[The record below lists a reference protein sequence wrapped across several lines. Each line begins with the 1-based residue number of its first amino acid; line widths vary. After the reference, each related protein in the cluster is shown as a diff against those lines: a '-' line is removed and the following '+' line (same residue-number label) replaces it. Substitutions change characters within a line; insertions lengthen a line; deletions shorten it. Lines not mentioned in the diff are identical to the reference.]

1 MRIRELADT
10 IGVNPKTIRYYESIG
25 LLPEPTRSR
34 GGDRT
39 YGQEDVDRLA
49 FIRRAQ
55 ELGLHL
61 DEIREI
67 LALRETNHRPCDYVL
82 SVAHQRLGELD
93 DRIAQI
99 QRARD
104 ELQTLVSRAQSL
116 PTEAG
121 RYCTLIEQ
129 HAGRADDP

>member
-1 MRIRELADT
+1 MRIGELADT
-10 IGVNPKTIRYYESIG
+10 VGVNTKTIRYYEAIG
-25 LLPEPTRSR
+25 LLPEPARTA
-34 GGDRT
+34 GGART
-39 YGQEDVDRLA
+39 YGPDDINRLA

-67 LALRETNHRPCDYVL
+67 LVLRETNQRPCDYVL
-82 SVAHQRLGELD
+82 GVATQRLTELD
-93 DRIAQI
+93 DRLTQI

-104 ELQTLVSRAQSL
+104 ELQALVTRAQSL
-116 PTEAG
+116 PADTG

-129 HAGRADDP
+129 HTSADERR